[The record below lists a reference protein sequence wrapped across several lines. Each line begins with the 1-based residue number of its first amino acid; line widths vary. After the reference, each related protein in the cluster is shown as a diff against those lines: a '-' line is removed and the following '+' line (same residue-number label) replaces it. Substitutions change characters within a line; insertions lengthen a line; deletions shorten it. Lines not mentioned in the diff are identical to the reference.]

1 MMYIEFTYSTYDLLI
16 LLMIYLWFT
25 YHTYDLLIQAMSYLS
40 YLWFKL
46 WFTYPSGILTTWY
59 KRVHTCLRDVC
70 TRYVQ
75 CLVTAAYIH
84 AMYKYEKSWTCTYMY
99 IQCCQSMYTYVHGMY
114 NVYTKC
120 GINMYVHR
128 SDMYV
133 HVYTFMYSFWILWTC
148 TYNVQTC
155 ILSVV

>member
-1 MMYIEFTYSTYDLLI
+1 MYCVPMITTGELFQFFIFYGTHQTRTENCKQIIFHDVVSWKKWKKCSTI
-16 LLMIYLWFT
+16 LVV
-25 YHTYDLLIQAMSYLS
+25 
-40 YLWFKL
+40 
-46 WFTYPSGILTTWY
+46 TTWY

-120 GINMYVHR
+120 CINMYVHR